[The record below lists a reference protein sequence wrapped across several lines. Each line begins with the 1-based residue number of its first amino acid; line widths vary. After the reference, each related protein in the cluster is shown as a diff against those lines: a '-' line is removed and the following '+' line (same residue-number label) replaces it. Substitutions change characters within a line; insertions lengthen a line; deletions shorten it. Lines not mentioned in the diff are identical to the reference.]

1 MEIVTKEVS
10 VENFYLMLNKLSKE
24 ELAKLFKIVS
34 AFYNNQ
40 DLQKEKKL
48 KPIFP
53 KCYPGE
59 DGLPVWDMGFTGE
72 FNREDCYEK

>member
-1 MEIVTKEVS
+1 METVKKEVS
-10 VENFYLMLNKLSKE
+10 VDNFYLMLNKLSRE
-24 ELAKLFKIVS
+24 ELSKLFQIIS

-40 DLQKEKKL
+40 HLQKKEEL
-48 KPIFP
+48 RHIFP

-59 DGLPVWDMGFTGE
+59 DGLPVWDMGFSGE